1 MCTISAS
8 ARYRHSVDE
17 MSSVKALHRIA
28 PTGKAESGKGVV
40 EQSVDRR
47 RQSIAMSCEGKVK
60 QREDWRRNSIA
71 KRGKGAEMQRYAA
84 EGHCAEWH
92 CAARAQK

>member
-28 PTGKAESGKGVV
+28 PTGKAESGN
-40 EQSVDRR
+40 
-47 RQSIAMSCEGKVK
+47 GK
-60 QREDWRRNSIA
+60 A
-71 KRGKGAEMQRYAA
+71 KLRAA
-84 EGHCAEWH
+84 KAS
-92 CAARAQK
+92 